1 MQFTDILGQEQALH
15 ILCQAISHHQV
26 AHAYLFSGPEGV
38 GKKKTALAL
47 AQYLNCAQPDKQL
60 NSCGVCPSCVQAAS
74 GNYPDLFLVEPDG
87 ATIKIEQIRSL
98 LNKLSLRSYAGG
110 YQIVIIDQAH
120 TMTEQAA
127 NCLLKTLEEPPA
139 NTVFCLITSQ
149 SAMLP
154 ITIISRCQQL
164 QFHPLAPEVVRQ
176 VLQTKYPEKQSR
188 IGLVTA
194 LAKGSLYT
202 AEEILNNE
210 EFTEARTNFY
220 ELLARLTS
228 LTPADILLWC
238 EQWDKNRKMVAV
250 LLELCQLWYH
260 DALLLTTAKKQDLLI
275 NQDYLAAFGQLKL
288 TPAQALQI
296 LEACQTA
303 VRQLDSNATPRLTLS
318 VLLLKI
324 QTILKEV

>member
-15 ILCQAISHHQV
+15 ILCQAISHGQV

-47 AQYLNCAQPDKQL
+47 AQYLNCAQPDSNL
-60 NSCGVCPSCVQAAS
+60 NSCDTCPSCLQAIS

-87 ATIKIEQIRSL
+87 TSIKIEQIRSL

-139 NTVFCLITSQ
+139 NIVFCLVTAQ

-164 QFHPLAPEVVRQ
+164 QFHPLAPEIIRQ

-194 LAKGSLYT
+194 LAKGSLHT
-202 AEEILNNE
+202 AEEILNND
-210 EFTEARTNFY
+210 EFTGARTAFY
-220 ELLARLTS
+220 DLLAQLS
-228 LTPADILLWC
+228 KLTPADILLWC

-250 LLELCQLWYH
+250 LLELAQIWYH
-260 DALLLTTAKKQDLLI
+260 DVMLLNTAKQQELLI
-275 NQDYLAAFGQLKL
+275 NQDYLSALQQLKL
-288 TPAQALQI
+288 TPKQALKI

-303 VRQLDSNATPRLTLS
+303 VRQLESNATPRLTLS

-324 QTILKEV
+324 QTIFKEV